1 MKNVH
6 GSVHGLGCGGTGFDP
21 VAVVPVLN
29 TVDASK
35 FSAVNVTADDAVVA
49 CSLSGLRHGFG
60 KLSVGFAALLQCP
73 PSNGSQRP
81 RFHAQ
86 AMTEPSHGPIDLH
99 EELTDHVAKVAQK
112 FTVAHKQ
119 IKLITVNHPQ
129 TTPVRRGVNS
139 VSLNGYSVNGSVGP
153 SSKTVV
159 VVAGDVDDV
168 RAALGLLH
176 KVSKDV
182 ITIFVP

>member
-1 MKNVH
+1 
-6 GSVHGLGCGGTGFDP
+6 
-21 VAVVPVLN
+21 
-29 TVDASK
+29 
-35 FSAVNVTADDAVVA
+35 
-49 CSLSGLRHGFG
+49 
-60 KLSVGFAALLQCP
+60 
-73 PSNGSQRP
+73 
-81 RFHAQ
+81 
-86 AMTEPSHGPIDLH
+86 MTEPSHGPIDLH
-99 EELTDHVAKVAQK
+99 EELARHVAKVAQK
-112 FTVAHKQ
+112 FAVAHKQ